1 MANFDKNALI
11 KIIEQGDLSYTLW
24 EHLKNIVEEI
34 RTDLYNKWCQDLDNK
49 NWETIKAEIS
59 VLNTLIN
66 KINSKINYGQLAKEE
81 LEDNRK
87 LTLSTYK

>member
-11 KIIEQGDLSYTLW
+11 KIIEQGDLSYTLR
-24 EHLKNIVEEI
+24 EHLKNIIEEI
-34 RTDLYNKWCQDLDNK
+34 RTDLYNKRCQELDNK
-49 NWETIKAEIS
+49 SWETIKSEIS

-87 LTLSTYK
+87 LTLNTYK